1 MPLGMAVY
9 ILAAL
14 CAAMLSPA
22 PVQAAAE
29 VTAPA
34 GRLVGLEQDV
44 FGTTVHAFLGIPFA
58 HPPVGNRRFRR
69 AEHLPPWDGVY
80 NATTNPNACIQATDD
95 PVGPPPN
102 NPTSEDCLYLNIYR
116 PTAVST
122 GAAVMVWIHGGAFIS
137 GAGAIYYGG
146 ILAATEGVIVV
157 TVNYRLNVLGFLC
170 TGTDDAPGNMG
181 LTDQLLALQWVQDNI
196 PSFGGDSSKVTIF
209 GESAGAV
216 SVGHH
221 LLSPESRNVFSRAI
235 LESGTALLPG
245 TLDTMSGA
253 NDKAMAF
260 SESLGCPTDQGTAAL
275 LTCLRSK
282 DAQQFATS
290 ATELYPVADDVF
302 IPANPAKA
310 LEDGMFKRADILIG
324 ANTNEGVFLLGLFG
338 YSAETLGSID
348 GEQFMQALNSAI
360 PAEVNEL
367 AVEAIVF
374 QYTNWLHPDADTRY
388 RDILDAASGDYSFVC
403 PAVTTA
409 LAHARYGTN
418 VYMYEFGYRP
428 STSTFP
434 DWVVASHGEEIQF
447 WLGLPVVPAYGYS
460 TEDAEVSRRMMRHWG
475 NFAKTGDPNDNNNEP
490 AWNPF
495 TETDRAYLLLDGRD
509 PKMMN
514 GWKTTECAMWDV
526 YIPSLVNKTGSQG
539 PMTSEPVQCQTTT
552 EVVAPAVWGQS
563 LTLALLFN
571 LIKDVIS
578 FVTTIFV
585 L

>member
-1 MPLGMAVY
+1 MEPF

-14 CAAMLSPA
+14 GCAVMLMSPA

-69 AEHLPPWDGVY
+69 AERLPPWDGVY
-80 NATTNPNACIQATDD
+80 NASTRPNACIQGSSNT
-95 PVGPPPN
+95 
-102 NPTSEDCLYLNIYR
+102 PTSEDCLYLNIYR

-137 GAGAIYYGG
+137 GAGALYYGG
-146 ILAATEGVIVV
+146 ILTATEGVIVV
-157 TVNYRLNVLGFLC
+157 TVNYRLSVLGFLY
-170 TGTDDAPGNMG
+170 TGTNDAPGNMG

-209 GESAGAV
+209 GESAGAA

-245 TLDTMSGA
+245 QSDTMSGA
-253 NDKAMAF
+253 SDKAMAF
-260 SESLGCPTDQGTAAL
+260 SESLGCPTEQDTPTL

-282 DAQQFATS
+282 DAQHFATS
-290 ATELYPVADDVF
+290 TNMYPVADDVF
-302 IPANPAKA
+302 IPANTASA
-310 LEDGMFKRADILIG
+310 LEDGIFKRADILIG

-338 YSAETLGSID
+338 YTAETLD
-348 GEQFMQALNSAI
+348 YVDREQFTQLVNSVI

-367 AVEAIVF
+367 AVEAIEF
-374 QYTNWLHPDADTRY
+374 QYTDWLHPDADTRY
-388 RDILDAASGDYSFVC
+388 RDVMVAVSGDYSFVC
-403 PAVTTA
+403 PAVATA
-409 LAHARYGTN
+409 RAHARYGTN

-428 STSTFP
+428 SKSSFP
-434 DWVVASHGEEIQF
+434 DWVVASHGEEVQF
-447 WLGLPVVPAYGYS
+447 VFGLPMVPAYGYS
-460 TEDAEVSRRMMRHWG
+460 TEDVEVSRRMMRHWA

-526 YIPSLVNKTGSQG
+526 YIPSLVNKTAGSQA

>member
-1 MPLGMAVY
+1 MEPF

-14 CAAMLSPA
+14 GCAVMLMSPA

-69 AEHLPPWDGVY
+69 AERLPPWDGVY
-80 NATTNPNACIQATDD
+80 NASTRPNACIQGSSNT
-95 PVGPPPN
+95 
-102 NPTSEDCLYLNIYR
+102 PTSEDCLYLNIYR

-137 GAGAIYYGG
+137 GAGALYYGG
-146 ILAATEGVIVV
+146 ILTATEGVIVV
-157 TVNYRLNVLGFLC
+157 TVNYRLSVLGFLY
-170 TGTDDAPGNMG
+170 TGTNDAPGNMG

-209 GESAGAV
+209 GESAGAA

-245 TLDTMSGA
+245 QSDTMSGA
-253 NDKAMAF
+253 SDKAMAF
-260 SESLGCPTDQGTAAL
+260 SESLGCPTEQDTPTL

-282 DAQQFATS
+282 DAQHFATS
-290 ATELYPVADDVF
+290 TNMYPVADDVF
-302 IPANPAKA
+302 IPANTASA
-310 LEDGMFKRADILIG
+310 LEDGIFKRADILIG

-338 YSAETLGSID
+338 YTAETLD
-348 GEQFMQALNSAI
+348 YVDREQFTQLVNSVI

-367 AVEAIVF
+367 AVEAIEF
-374 QYTNWLHPDADTRY
+374 QYTDWLHPDADTRY
-388 RDILDAASGDYSFVC
+388 RDVMVAVSGDYSFVC
-403 PAVTTA
+403 PAVATA
-409 LAHARYGTN
+409 RAHARYGTN

-428 STSTFP
+428 SKSSFP
-434 DWVVASHGEEIQF
+434 DWVVASHGEEVQF
-447 WLGLPVVPAYGYS
+447 VFGLPMVPAYGYS
-460 TEDAEVSRRMMRHWG
+460 TEDVEVSRRMMRHWA

-526 YIPSLVNKTGSQG
+526 YIPSLVNKTGSQA